1 MKKLKHSKYKNTA
14 VLFEML
20 VRQLT
25 SDALN
30 DVTESH
36 AGKLIKKYFRKNSEL
51 SRELELYNSLKTE
64 KFNSEH
70 KSNQLLESVLQA
82 RKSLNNKILSK
93 SKYNLVK
100 ELSESYDINSF
111 FKSQLPGYPILASIY
126 KMFEYSNNDNPSEYT
141 KQRFVVTEHIS
152 TQTPQEKVAPKTLME
167 GVDSDTRELAYKILV
182 RKFNEKYTNLNEKQ
196 KNLIGKYITE
206 ISNSTNLK
214 THINEECN
222 TLKTSLS
229 KLNTK
234 VDNKVVKIKINET
247 INILEEIV
255 TKRKTAKDSDVLTL
269 LNYYELESELQR
281 ITK

>member
-1 MKKLKHSKYKNTA
+1 
-14 VLFEML
+14 ML
-20 VRQLT
+20 VIQLT
-25 SDALN
+25 ADALN

-51 SRELELYNSLKTE
+51 SRELELYTSLKTE
-64 KFNSEH
+64 KFNSES
-70 KSNQLLESVLQA
+70 KSNQLLESILQA
-82 RKSLNNKILSK
+82 RSSLSNKVLAK

-100 ELSESYDINSF
+100 ELSNLYDINSF
-111 FKSQLPGYPILASIY
+111 FKSQVPDYPILASIY
-126 KMFEYSNNDNPSEYT
+126 KMFEYNNNDNPADYT
-141 KQRFVVTEHIS
+141 KQRFTITGHIS
-152 TQTPQEKVAPKTLME
+152 TEQPHVKAQPKSLLE
-167 GVDSDTRELAYKILV
+167 GVDKDTRDLAYKLLV
-182 RKFNEKYTNLNEKQ
+182 KKFNDKYTHLNEKQ
-196 KNLIGKYITE
+196 KKLIGTYITE